1 MKLIILEDELVS
13 KQKIESFV
21 HRYDKRIDIALST
34 DSFDEMAK
42 YLLGNSVDLILAD
55 IRVFDGNIFEKLS
68 QHPIVC
74 PFIFITAY
82 DNYAFEALENYGIG
96 YLLKPYTFKQFSE
109 VMERFHRLNK
119 KIAPDFSQ
127 LIQSLKAKDY
137 RERIIIKSR
146 NKAKILKVEDIQY
159 FEIEDGVIFVFD
171 NKQERQMISEIIT
184 LSALEQSLN
193 PEVFFRINK
202 SQIINLNAI
211 KNFETYGKDRILIKI
226 ELFKAKLITS
236 VNKTP
241 LFRKWIN
248 Q

>member
-1 MKLIILEDELVS
+1 
-13 KQKIESFV
+13 
-21 HRYDKRIDIALST
+21 
-34 DSFDEMAK
+34 
-42 YLLGNSVDLILAD
+42 
-55 IRVFDGNIFEKLS
+55 
-68 QHPIVC
+68 
-74 PFIFITAY
+74 
-82 DNYAFEALENYGIG
+82 
-96 YLLKPYTFKQFSE
+96 
-109 VMERFHRLNK
+109 MERFHRLNK